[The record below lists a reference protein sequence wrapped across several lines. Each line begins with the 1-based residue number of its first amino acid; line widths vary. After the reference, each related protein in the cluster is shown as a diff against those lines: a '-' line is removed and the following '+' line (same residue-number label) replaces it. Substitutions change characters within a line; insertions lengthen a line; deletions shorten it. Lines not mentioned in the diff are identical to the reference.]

1 MRGLSENTGELLRFG
16 AFRIDM
22 QRFILSFFLCLAL
35 AHAAWAQSSAKTP
48 NAEVSL
54 VAQTTSAEPGKSAW
68 IGLRIQHQ
76 PHWHTYW
83 RNPGESGMPTAVEW
97 KNPAGVTVGEIAWPT
112 PKRIP
117 TGGLVNFGFEDD
129 LLLPMQVQIPAA
141 QNGPLLLKAR
151 ANWLICKEVCIPEEG
166 EVSLTLNVASGT
178 ATPSAHATLFTKSF
192 NAQPQALGELP
203 LKSAAAQRSAKEIV
217 LALDNLPTGAAK
229 SAYFYP
235 YVEGIVNPSA
245 PQVAYVAN
253 GRVAL
258 QMLLAP
264 NAAASKEIEGVLAV
278 DDKSFSLKAN
288 VLEAAN
294 AIIPAGLTKIA
305 ATALAPETMT
315 GGDLTLW
322 AAFALAFVGGMIL
335 NLMPCVFPVLSIKIL
350 GFAQH
355 AGDNKS
361 VMRAHGIAYSLGV
374 VATFL
379 ALAGALLAVRAAG
392 SNVGWGFQLQH
403 PVVIGVLALVFLL
416 IGLNL
421 LGVFEVR
428 FAPQVGEGTHK
439 NANVQAFLSGV
450 LAVVAASPCTAPFMG
465 AALGFALTQ
474 SAATSLAI
482 FAALGI
488 GMALPYALL
497 AWFPGWLKKL
507 PRPGAWMN
515 TLKKWL
521 SLPMFA
527 TVAWL
532 GWVLWLQLAPASDA
546 PAAQVAAEKWQPWSD
561 EAIASSVAQ
570 GKPVFVDFTA
580 AWCVS
585 CQANKRLVLNTESV
599 GKAFAAKNVT
609 LMRADWTK
617 QDPKITD
624 ALKALGR
631 SGVPVYV
638 LHRPGKSPLVLPEV
652 LTAGLVNEALATL

>member
-1 MRGLSENTGELLRFG
+1 MLRFL
-16 AFRIDM
+16 FS
-22 QRFILSFFLCLAL
+22 ILLVLAIG
-35 AHAAWAQSSAKTP
+35 HAASVEASIKTP

-54 VAQTTSAEPGKSAW
+54 VAQTLSVAPGQSAW

-83 RNPGESGMPTAVEW
+83 RNPGESGMPTSLTW
-97 KNPAGVTVGEIAWPT
+97 SNPAGVSVGDIAWPT

-141 QNGPLLLKAR
+141 QNGPILLKAR

-166 EVSLTLNVASGT
+166 EVTLTLNVAADAS
-178 ATPSAHATLFTKSF
+178 APSAHAPLFTKAL
-192 NAQPQALGELP
+192 NAQPRPLGELP

-217 LALDNLPTGAAK
+217 LALDHLPIGTAK

-235 YVEGIVNPSA
+235 YVEGIVNPSS
-245 PQVAYVAN
+245 PQIVYVAN
-253 GRVAL
+253 GRAAL
-258 QMLLAP
+258 QMPLAP
-264 NAAASKEIEGVLAV
+264 NAVASKEIEGVLAI
-278 DDKSFSLKAN
+278 DEQSFSLKAN

-294 AIIPAGLTKIA
+294 AIVPAGLTKI
-305 ATALAPETMT
+305 TPPALAPETMT

-403 PVVIGVLALVFLL
+403 PVVIGLLAVVFLL

-428 FAPQVGEGTHK
+428 FAPQVGEGIHK

-450 LAVVAASPCTAPFMG
+450 LAVIAASPCTAPFMG

-474 SAATSLAI
+474 SPATSLAI

-497 AWFPGWLKKL
+497 AWFPAWLKKL
-507 PRPGAWMN
+507 PRPGNWMN

-532 GWVLWLQLAPASDA
+532 GWVLWLQLAPASET
-546 PAAQVAAEKWQPWSD
+546 PAAQVAAEKWQTWD
-561 EAIASSVAQ
+561 EAAIATTLAQ

-599 GKAFAAKNVT
+599 GKAFVAKNVT

-652 LTAGLVNEALATL
+652 LTAGIVNEALASL

>member
-1 MRGLSENTGELLRFG
+1 MLKIRALLLLF
-16 AFRIDM
+16 AIM
-22 QRFILSFFLCLAL
+22 QTC
-35 AHAAWAQSSAKTP
+35 AAQAAVTTP
-48 NAEVSL
+48 NATVSL
-54 VAQTTSAEPGKSAW
+54 VANDLHLEPGKTAW

-83 RNPGESGMPTAVEW
+83 RNPGESGMPTSLAW
-97 KNPAGVTVGEIAWPT
+97 TLPAGLTIGEIAWPL
-112 PKRIP
+112 PKRIA
-117 TGGLVNFGFEDD
+117 TGGLINFGYEDD
-129 LLLPMQVQIPAA
+129 LLLPMQISIPAA
-141 QNGPLLLKAR
+141 QISPITVSAK

-166 EVSLTLNVASGT
+166 VVSLTIPVQKDAAKPGAVA
-178 ATPSAHATLFTKSF
+178 ALFTKAL
-192 NAQPQALGELP
+192 NAQPAYMAEAG
-203 LKSAAAQRSAKEIV
+203 ARGVGAQRSADA
-217 LALDNLPTGAAK
+217 LALTFAEIPAAQLRD
-229 SAYFYP
+229 AYFFP
-235 YVEGIVNPSA
+235 FTEGIIAPSA
-245 PQVAYVAN
+245 PQEIYAN
-253 GRVAL
+253 GTQLAL
-258 QMLLAP
+258 KTKL
-264 NAAASKEIEGVLAV
+264 
-278 DDKSFSLKAN
+278 
-288 VLEAAN
+288 AAN
-294 AIIPAGLTKIA
+294 APATDSISGVLSINNAQGFVINAKVQSAPQVSLPTGLTRIS
-305 ATALAPETMT
+305 TAVNGKSLAPESF
-315 GGDLTLW
+315 GGGANLTLL
-322 AAFALAFVGGMIL
+322 AAFAFAFFGGMIL

-361 VMRAHGIAYSLGV
+361 VMRSHGVAYSLGV

-403 PVVIGVLALVFLL
+403 PVVIGVLLLVFLA

-421 LGVFEVR
+421 LGVFEFR
-428 FAPQVGEGTHK
+428 FAPQVEGGEHQ
-439 NANVQAFLSGV
+439 NPLINAFLSGV
-450 LAVVAASPCTAPFMG
+450 LAVIAASPCTAPFMG

-497 AWFPGWLKKL
+497 SWFPGWLKKL
-507 PRPGAWMN
+507 PRPGNWMN
-515 TLKKWL
+515 TMKKWL

-532 GWVLWLQLAPASDA
+532 GWVLWLQLAPMPASEL
-546 PAAQVAAEKWQPWSD
+546 PAAQISQEKWKPWD
-561 EAIASSVAQ
+561 EAAIQASLAQ

-585 CQANKRLVLNTESV
+585 CQANKKLVLNTEAVSA
-599 GKAFAAKNVT
+599 AFAQKNVS

-638 LHRPGKSPLVLPEV
+638 LHRPGKAPLLLPEI
-652 LTAGLVNEALATL
+652 LTAGIVKDALATL

>member
-1 MRGLSENTGELLRFG
+1 
-16 AFRIDM
+16 
-22 QRFILSFFLCLAL
+22 
-35 AHAAWAQSSAKTP
+35 
-48 NAEVSL
+48 
-54 VAQTTSAEPGKSAW
+54 
-68 IGLRIQHQ
+68 
-76 PHWHTYW
+76 
-83 RNPGESGMPTAVEW
+83 
-97 KNPAGVTVGEIAWPT
+97 
-112 PKRIP
+112 
-117 TGGLVNFGFEDD
+117 
-129 LLLPMQVQIPAA
+129 
-141 QNGPLLLKAR
+141 
-151 ANWLICKEVCIPEEG
+151 
-166 EVSLTLNVASGT
+166 
-178 ATPSAHATLFTKSF
+178 
-192 NAQPQALGELP
+192 
-203 LKSAAAQRSAKEIV
+203 
-217 LALDNLPTGAAK
+217 
-229 SAYFYP
+229 
-235 YVEGIVNPSA
+235 
-245 PQVAYVAN
+245 
-253 GRVAL
+253 
-258 QMLLAP
+258 
-264 NAAASKEIEGVLAV
+264 
-278 DDKSFSLKAN
+278 
-288 VLEAAN
+288 
-294 AIIPAGLTKIA
+294 
-305 ATALAPETMT
+305 MT
-315 GGDLTLW
+315 GGDLTLC

-355 AGDNKS
+355 AGNNKS

-532 GWVLWLQLAPASDA
+532 GWVLWLQLAPASDV
-546 PAAQVAAEKWQPWSD
+546 PAAQVASEKWLPWSD

-652 LTAGLVNEALATL
+652 LTPGIVNEALATL

>member
-1 MRGLSENTGELLRFG
+1 MLLT
-16 AFRIDM
+16 
-22 QRFILSFFLCLAL
+22 SLATL
-35 AHAAWAQSSAKTP
+35 TAHAQSSIKTP
-48 NAEVSL
+48 HAEVSL
-54 VAQTTSAEPGKSAW
+54 VAQTTRAEPNKPAW

-83 RNPGESGMPTAVEW
+83 RNPGESGMPTALDW
-97 KNPAGVTVGEIAWPT
+97 KNLKGATVGDIAWPA

-117 TGGLVNFGFEDD
+117 TGGLVNFGYEDD
-129 LLLPMQVQIPAA
+129 LLLPLQVQIPATHS
-141 QNGPLLLKAR
+141 GPLLLQAKAT
-151 ANWLICKEVCIPEEG
+151 WLICKEVCIPEEG
-166 EVSLTLNVASGT
+166 DVSLTLNVAAGEV
-178 ATPSAHATLFTKSF
+178 APSAHAALFTKAL
-192 NAQPQALGELP
+192 NAQPQPLGELP
-203 LKSAAAQRSAKEIV
+203 LKTAAAQRSAKEMV
-217 LALDNLPTGAAK
+217 LAVDNLPVSAVR

-235 YVEGIVNPSA
+235 YAEGIINPSA
-245 PQVAYVAN
+245 PQIAHAAN
-253 GRVAL
+253 GRVAM
-258 QMLLAP
+258 QMALAP
-264 NAAASKEIEGVLAV
+264 NATENAALEGVLTIN
-278 DDKSFSLKAN
+278 DKAYALKAN
-288 VLEAAN
+288 VLN
-294 AIIPAGLTKIA
+294 VPTAIIPAGLNKLSS
-305 ATALAPETMT
+305 TALAPETMT

-403 PVVIGVLALVFLL
+403 PVVIGLLALVFLL

-507 PRPGAWMN
+507 PRPGNWMN

-532 GWVLWLQLAPASDA
+532 GWVLWLQLAPVNET
-546 PAAQVAAEKWQPWSD
+546 PAAQVAAGKWQPWD
-561 EAIASSVAQ
+561 DAAIATNLAQ

-585 CQANKRLVLNTESV
+585 CQANKRLVLNTEAV
-599 GKAFAAKNVT
+599 GKAFDAKNVT

-652 LTAGLVNEALATL
+652 LTAGIVAEALSTL

>member
-1 MRGLSENTGELLRFG
+1 MLRHLFALL
-16 AFRIDM
+16 
-22 QRFILSFFLCLAL
+22 LASL
-35 AHAAWAQSSAKTP
+35 ATLTAHAQSSVKTP

-54 VAQTTSAEPGKSAW
+54 VAQTTRAEPGKTAW

-83 RNPGESGMPTAVEW
+83 RNPGESGMPTSLEW
-97 KNPAGVTVGEIAWPT
+97 KNLSGVTVGEIEWPA

-117 TGGLVNFGFEDD
+117 TGGLVNFGYEDD
-129 LLLPMQVQIPAA
+129 LLLPMQVQILATQKTPVVLRA
-141 QNGPLLLKAR
+141 KAT
-151 ANWLICKEVCIPEEG
+151 WLICKEVCIPEEG
-166 EVSLTLNVASGT
+166 ELSLTLNVAAGEI
-178 ATPSAHATLFTKSF
+178 APSAHAALFTNAL
-192 NAQPQALGELP
+192 NAQPQPLGELP

-217 LALDNLPTGAAK
+217 LALDNLPIASVQ

-235 YVEGIVNPSA
+235 YTEGIINPSA
-245 PQVAYVAN
+245 PQVAHVSN
-253 GRVAL
+253 SRVAM
-258 QMLLAP
+258 QMALAP
-264 NAAASKEIEGVLAV
+264 NAPESAALEGVLTV
-278 DDKSFSLKAN
+278 NDKAYSLKAN
-288 VLEAAN
+288 VLN
-294 AIIPAGLTKIA
+294 VPTAIIPVGLNKLSS
-305 ATALAPETMT
+305 TASMTPETMT

-355 AGDNKS
+355 AGGNKS
-361 VMRAHGIAYSLGV
+361 VMRAHGVAYSLGV
-374 VATFL
+374 IATFL

-482 FAALGI
+482 FAALGV

-497 AWFPGWLKKL
+497 SWFPGWLKKL
-507 PRPGAWMN
+507 PRPGSWMN

-532 GWVLWLQLAPASDA
+532 GWVLWLQLAPVNET
-546 PAAQVAAEKWQPWSD
+546 QVAQTQAGKWQPWD
-561 EAIASSVAQ
+561 DAVITTTVAQ

-599 GKAFAAKNVT
+599 GKAFDVKNVT

-638 LHRPGKSPLVLPEV
+638 LHRPGKAPLVLPEV
-652 LTAGLVNEALATL
+652 LTAGIVNEALSTL

>member
-1 MRGLSENTGELLRFG
+1 LSENTCELLRLG
-16 AFRIDM
+16 AFWICM
-22 QRFILSFFLCLAL
+22 LRFIFSFLLCLAL
-35 AHAAWAQSSAKTP
+35 GHPAWAQPSVKTP

-54 VAQTTSAEPGKSAW
+54 VAQTTTVEPGKSAW

-83 RNPGESGMPTAVEW
+83 RNPGESGMPTSLEW
-97 KNPAGVTVGEIAWPT
+97 KNPAGVSVGEIAWPT

-117 TGGLVNFGFEDD
+117 TGGLINFGFEDD

-141 QNGPLLLKAR
+141 QNGPILLKAR

-166 EVSLTLNVASGT
+166 EVSLSLNVAPG
-178 ATPSAHATLFTKSF
+178 AGAPSAHTALFTKAFS
-192 NAQPQALGELP
+192 AQPQVLGELP

-217 LALDNLPTGAAK
+217 LALDNLPIGAAK
-229 SAYFYP
+229 SAFFYP

-245 PQVAYVAN
+245 PQVAYVAA

-258 QMLLAP
+258 QMPLAA
-264 NAAASKEIEGVLAV
+264 NAVATKDIEGVLSV
-278 DDKSFSLKAN
+278 DGKSFSLKAN
-288 VLEAAN
+288 VLETAS
-294 AIIPAGLTKIA
+294 AIIPAGLSKISA
-305 ATALAPETMT
+305 PALPAETMT

-350 GFAQH
+350 GFAQL
-355 AGDNKS
+355 AGNNKS

-374 VATFL
+374 IATFL

-507 PRPGAWMN
+507 PRPGNWMN

-532 GWVLWLQLAPASDA
+532 GWVLWLQLAPSSDV
-546 PAAQVAAEKWQPWSD
+546 PAAQVASEKWLPWNES
-561 EAIASSVAQ
+561 AIETSVAQ

-599 GKAFAAKNVT
+599 GKAFATKNVT

-652 LTAGLVNEALATL
+652 LTAGIVNEALATL

>member
-1 MRGLSENTGELLRFG
+1 LNFLRADAFWNSMLRFT
-16 AFRIDM
+16 
-22 QRFILSFFLCLAL
+22 LSFLLSLFVAL
-35 AHAAWAQSSAKTP
+35 PAVSQTSVKTP

-54 VAQTTSAEPGKSAW
+54 VAQTTTAEPGKSAW

-83 RNPGESGMPTAVEW
+83 RNPGESGLPTSLAW
-97 KNPAGVTVGEIAWPT
+97 QNPAGVNVGEIAWPT

-141 QNGPLLLKAR
+141 QNRPILLKAR

-166 EVSLTLNVASGT
+166 EVSLTLNVTSG
-178 ATPSAHATLFTKSF
+178 AGAPSAHAALFAKAF
-192 NAQPQALGELP
+192 NAQPQVLGELP

-217 LALDNLPTGAAK
+217 LALDNLPIGAAK

-235 YVEGIVNPSA
+235 YIEGIVNPSA
-245 PQVAYVAN
+245 PQVVHVAN

-258 QMLLAP
+258 QMPLAP
-264 NAAASKEIEGVLAV
+264 NAVASKEIEGVLTV

-288 VLEAAN
+288 VLDAAN
-294 AIIPAGLTKIA
+294 AIVPAGLTKLAFA
-305 ATALAPETMT
+305 ATAPTLAPETMT

-355 AGDNKS
+355 AGNNKS

-403 PVVIGVLALVFLL
+403 PVVIGALALVFFL

-421 LGVFEVR
+421 LGIFEVR

-474 SAATSLAI
+474 SAAVSLAI

-497 AWFPGWLKKL
+497 SWFPGWLKKL
-507 PRPGAWMN
+507 PRPGNWMN

-532 GWVLWLQLAPASDA
+532 GWVLWLQLAPVSDI
-546 PAAQVAAEKWQPWSD
+546 PAAQAASEKWQPWSE
-561 EAIASSVAQ
+561 EAIASTVAQ

-599 GKAFAAKNVT
+599 TKAFAAKNVT

-652 LTAGLVNEALATL
+652 LTAGIINEALATL

>member
-1 MRGLSENTGELLRFG
+1 MIRRTLF
-16 AFRIDM
+16 AFIA
-22 QRFILSFFLCLAL
+22 AL
-35 AHAAWAQSSAKTP
+35 APAFVFAQSVVTTP
-48 NAEVSL
+48 NARVSL
-54 VAQTTSAEPGKSAW
+54 IAQNEAVEAGAAAW

-83 RNPGESGMPTAVEW
+83 RNPGESGMPTSIEW
-97 KNPAGVTVGEIAWPT
+97 TPPEGVKVDEIAWPT

-117 TGGLVNFGFEDD
+117 TGGLVNFGYEDD

-141 QNGPLLLKAR
+141 QKA
-151 ANWLICKEVCIPEEG
+151 AVTLSGKATWLICKEVCIPEEG
-166 EVSLTLNVASGT
+166 VVSLTLPVTSAGPKT
-178 ATPSAHATLFTKSF
+178 TPSTHAALFTK
-192 NAQPQALGELP
+192 ALAALPQALGELP
-203 LKSAAAQRSAKEIV
+203 AKSAAAQRGAKEII
-217 LALDNLPTGAAK
+217 LALDNLSVAEAT

-235 YVEGIVNPSA
+235 YVEGVIAPSSRQPIHVA
-245 PQVAYVAN
+245 P

-258 QMLLAP
+258 QLPLAA
-264 NAAASKEIEGVLAV
+264 NAPATNTLEGVLVV
-278 DDKSFSLKAN
+278 DHHSFSLKAGVVN
-288 VLEAAN
+288 AVNTAVPADLKAITVKPLSAA
-294 AIIPAGLTKIA
+294 AS
-305 ATALAPETMT
+305 LAPESMT
-315 GGDLTLW
+315 SGDLTLW

-355 AGDNKS
+355 AGDNKV
-361 VMRAHGIAYSLGV
+361 VMRTHGIAYSLGV

-421 LGVFEVR
+421 LGVFEIR
-428 FAPQVGEGTHK
+428 FAPQVGDGQHE
-439 NANVQAFLSGV
+439 NAAVQAFLSGV

-497 AWFPGWLKKL
+497 SWFPGWLKKL
-507 PRPGAWMN
+507 PRPGNWMN

-532 GWVLWLQLAPASDA
+532 GWVLWLQLAPTSAA
-546 PAAQVAAEKWQPWSD
+546 PAAQVAEGKWQPWD
-561 EAIASSVAQ
+561 EAALVTTVAQ

-585 CQANKRLVLNTESV
+585 CQANKRLVLNTDAV
-599 GKAFAAKNVT
+599 GKSFAAKNVT

-624 ALKALGR
+624 ALKNLGR

-638 LHRPGKSPLVLPEV
+638 LHRPGKAPLVLPEV
-652 LTAGLVNEALATL
+652 LTAGIVENALATL

>member
-1 MRGLSENTGELLRFG
+1 MIRTF
-16 AFRIDM
+16 
-22 QRFILSFFLCLAL
+22 FIALFAAL
-35 AHAAWAQSSAKTP
+35 APAFVVAQSVVTTP
-48 NAEVSL
+48 NARVSL
-54 VAQTTSAEPGKSAW
+54 IAQSEAVEAGKVAW

-83 RNPGESGMPTAVEW
+83 RNPGESGMPTAIEW
-97 KNPAGVTVGEIAWPT
+97 TLPEGVKVDEIAWPT

-117 TGGLVNFGFEDD
+117 TGGLVNFGYEDD

-141 QNGPLLLKAR
+141 QKSAVTLSGKAT
-151 ANWLICKEVCIPEEG
+151 WLICKEVCIPEEG
-166 EVSLTLNVASGT
+166 VVSLTLPVANA
-178 ATPSAHATLFTKSF
+178 ATPGAHAALFTK
-192 NAQPQALGELP
+192 ALAARPQVLGELP
-203 LKSAAAQRSAKEIV
+203 AKSAAGQRGAKEII
-217 LALDNLPTGAAK
+217 LALDNLPIAEAK
-229 SAYFYP
+229 SAYFFP
-235 YVEGIVNPSA
+235 YVEGVVAPSL
-245 PQVAYVAN
+245 PQALHVAA

-258 QMLLAP
+258 QLPLAA
-264 NAAASKEIEGVLAV
+264 NAPATTGLEGVLVV
-278 DDKSFSLKAN
+278 DNQSFALKAGVVN
-288 VLEAAN
+288 AAN
-294 AIIPAGLTKIA
+294 AIVPAGLKAIA
-305 ATALAPETMT
+305 VKPLNAAAALAPESMT
-315 GGDLTLW
+315 GNDLTLW

-355 AGDNKS
+355 AGDNKA

-379 ALAGALLAVRAAG
+379 GLAGALLAVRAAG

-428 FAPQVGEGTHK
+428 FAPQVGDGQHK

-497 AWFPGWLKKL
+497 SWYPGWLKKL
-507 PRPGAWMN
+507 PRPGNWMN

-532 GWVLWLQLAPASDA
+532 GWVLWLQLAPVSDA
-546 PAAQVAAEKWQPWSD
+546 PAAQIAEGKWQPWD
-561 EAIASSVAQ
+561 DAAIASTVAQ

-580 AWCVS
+580 AWCVN

-599 GKAFAAKNVT
+599 GKSFAAKNVT

-624 ALKALGR
+624 ALKNLGR

-638 LHRPGKSPLVLPEV
+638 LHRPGKAPLVLPEV
-652 LTAGLVNEALATL
+652 LTAGIVQDALATL